1 MKIPACCPKCGAEY
15 SVDKKLVGKKLK
27 CRCGEV
33 FFLSPPANKAF
44 EDFPSVPMTEEF
56 LDEIS
61 EELEKSKPGE
71 PPLLVPVDRHRES
84 NPEPRFEMKF
94 PMDPIQ
100 GMTIYKILCVAV
112 IAVMLAL
119 AGIAIYLLPKSFFTF
134 LILAMIA
141 GVIFLLLAWYYSVHA
156 HEENQMVISIT
167 KEGISIRQDKKV
179 PWPCWD
185 QKIPAENI
193 EDARIERAT
202 MRGSMGLANAEQSH
216 VTYSWRHSRGRRR
229 RWYIVPVIHV
239 FVYHLECDV
248 RGRPWTSRLAT
259 IVDRSAAK
267 TMRLHL
273 KRMLSEE

>member
-1 MKIPACCPKCGAEY
+1 MKIPAGCPKCGAEY

-27 CRCGEV
+27 CRCGDV
-33 FFLSPPANKAF
+33 FSLSPPASEAF

-61 EELEKSKPGE
+61 EELEKSKPDE
-71 PPLLVPVDRHRES
+71 PPLLVPVDSHRES

-119 AGIAIYLLPKSFFTF
+119 AGIAIYLLPKSFFIF
-134 LILAMIA
+134 LIFAMIL
-141 GVIFLLLAWYYSVHA
+141 GVIFLLLACYYSVHA
-156 HEENQMVISIT
+156 HEENQTVISIT
-167 KEGISIRQDKKV
+167 REGISIRQVKKL

-185 QKIPAENI
+185 QKIPIENI

-202 MRGSMGLANAEQSH
+202 MRSSMLLANAEPSH
-216 VTYSWRHSRGRRR
+216 VTYTSNRDRVTHRLNTTR
-229 RWYIVPVIHV
+229 VIHV
-239 FVYHLECDV
+239 FVYHLQCDV